1 MDYPLPSQGGTLP
14 PLSDT
19 SLKATITHYNEMHG
33 HAMSLDV
40 QTAVFNIMWHEIS
53 AVLGSLGL
61 DQVEIDRIMAEHL
74 GKEFH
79 HDVKHDG
86 DNHLTLINIEA
97 AATIYLHPWPA
108 LWRSQMEP
116 S

>member
-1 MDYPLPSQGGTLP
+1 
-14 PLSDT
+14 
-19 SLKATITHYNEMHG
+19 MHG
-33 HAMSLDV
+33 HAMFLDV
-40 QTAVFNIMWHEIS
+40 QTAVFSIMWHEIS
-53 AVLGSLGL
+53 AVLDSLGL
-61 DQVEIDRIMAEHL
+61 DQAEIDRIMAEHW

-86 DNHLTLINIEA
+86 DNRRTLINTEA